1 MYGGKIYIVIQNL
14 YFGISAV
21 LLHISYIIPLFKML
35 YIDHNSML
43 HCVIIDNEKAFDT
56 VVHLILE
63 LDSWKNAQ

>member
-1 MYGGKIYIVIQNL
+1 
-14 YFGISAV
+14 
-21 LLHISYIIPLFKML
+21 ML